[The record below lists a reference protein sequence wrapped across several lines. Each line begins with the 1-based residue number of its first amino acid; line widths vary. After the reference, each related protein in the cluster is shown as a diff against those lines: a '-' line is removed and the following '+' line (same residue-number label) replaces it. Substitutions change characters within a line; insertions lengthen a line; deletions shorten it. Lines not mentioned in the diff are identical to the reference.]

1 MHLMTVIIRSYHPFG
16 WRGAVAGM
24 TPTPFHAT
32 PGPGWLADPSRDR
45 LAIPITPHGQSG
57 TPRRFPR
64 SEASPVRKLHLR
76 PYLARA

>member
-57 TPRRFPR
+57 TPEGSRG
-64 SEASPVRKLHLR
+64 RKL
-76 PYLARA
+76 PPCGSFT